1 MAEKARKSF
10 AEFVK
15 EAPTAAEAT
24 GRRTVALTGAVMRSE
39 REGAFLLALPS
50 GQTIEL
56 PMDAVE
62 DYNVVQEGAQQR
74 IVQLQV
80 NAERLAA
87 TQPLGQSPFVTATP
101 HQAPQAALELQGH
114 LKPIVSDIRTTYVAD
129 MYTFKEMTTDPL
141 ADQFTRKEITTDPLN
156 DQITRKELIKE
167 SIKDAVGDPN
177 TWVEQTFDPA
187 DILTNP
193 PVWNLPGMMF

>member
-1 MAEKARKSF
+1 MAEKAQKSF
-10 AEFVK
+10 AEFVR
-15 EAPTAAEAT
+15 EAPTSAEAT
-24 GRRTVALTGAVMRSE
+24 GRRTVSLTGMVMRSE
-39 REGAFLLALPS
+39 REDAFLLALPT
-50 GQTIEL
+50 GQTVEL

-62 DYNVVQEGAQQR
+62 AYNVVQEGAQQR
-74 IVQLQV
+74 VVQLQV

-87 TQPLGQSPFVTATP
+87 AQPGGQSPFVTATP
-101 HQAPQAALELQGH
+101 HQAPQAALNLQGQI
-114 LKPIVSDIRTTYVAD
+114 KRIISDIVTSYIAD
-129 MYTFKEMTTDPL
+129 RHTFKEMNTDPL
-141 ADQFTRKEITTDPLN
+141 S

-167 SIKDAVGDPN
+167 SIKDAIGDPN